1 MLTRKAFIIG
11 KIHQF
16 NITGKWNIK
25 SLAKTFTLVS
35 QRNPSGD
42 QMPEIHPAVLPGA
55 TPPDSLSCH
64 IALKPFNSPVIFY
77 RYVL

>member
-25 SLAKTFTLVS
+25 SFTLVS

-42 QMPEIHPAVLPGA
+42 QMREVHPAVLPGA
-55 TPPDSLSCH
+55 TPPVDIDSLSCH
-64 IALKPFNSPVIFY
+64 IALKPFNSPVIF
-77 RYVL
+77 L